1 MAYDYREVRPA
12 VYVGTYG
19 KYNEGSI
26 YGAWLYPGDYDSISE
41 FFDACKNLHKD
52 EPEGAR
58 EFMFQDKEYIPDSL
72 YTECSFTDAEFA
84 YCKAWDEADDADA
97 FEAFAE
103 EFGYDLRD
111 IDDADD
117 MLSRFSDAYYGKFD
131 SDEDLAYSIVD
142 DSCMLQGVPESVAMY
157 FDYSAYA
164 RDLMISDFTEVN
176 GYYFWRNF

>member
-72 YTECSFTDAEFA
+72 YSECSFTDAEFA

-97 FEAFAE
+97 FRVLAE
-103 EFGYDLRD
+103 ELDERLAGVIFSFFLYRHPVDEGAAAIVPAFPLKNRSTKLRV
-111 IDDADD
+111 
-117 MLSRFSDAYYGKFD
+117 SS
-131 SDEDLAYSIVD
+131 
-142 DSCMLQGVPESVAMY
+142 
-157 FDYSAYA
+157 
-164 RDLMISDFTEVN
+164 FT
-176 GYYFWRNF
+176 